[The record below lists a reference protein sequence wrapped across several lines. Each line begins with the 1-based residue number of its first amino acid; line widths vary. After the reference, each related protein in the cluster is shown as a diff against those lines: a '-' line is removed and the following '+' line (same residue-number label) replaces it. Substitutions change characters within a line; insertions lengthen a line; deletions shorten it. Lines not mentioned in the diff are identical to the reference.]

1 MDSSNN
7 LNLPR
12 MLTNIKS
19 PTKSPIKYMYHKE
32 PLKII
37 IPDFDYQVN
46 NNNNNFHPPLAPRQK
61 KTFNFSFVEE
71 SN

>member
-1 MDSSNN
+1 MDNNNNN

-12 MLTNIKS
+12 VLSNIKS
-19 PTKSPIKYMYHKE
+19 PTKSPIKNMYDKQ

-37 IPDFDYQVN
+37 IPDFDYNDIN
-46 NNNNNFHPPLAPRQK
+46 NDKPPLAPRQHK
-61 KTFNFSFVEE
+61 SYFSFVEE

>member
-1 MDSSNN
+1 MDNNN

-12 MLTNIKS
+12 MLSNIKS
-19 PTKSPIKYMYHKE
+19 PTKSPIKNMYDKQQ

-37 IPDFDYQVN
+37 IPDIDYNDIN
-46 NNNNNFHPPLAPRQK
+46 NDKPPLAPRQHK
-61 KTFNFSFVEE
+61 SYNFSFVEE

>member
-1 MDSSNN
+1 MDNNNNN

-12 MLTNIKS
+12 VLSNIKS
-19 PTKSPIKYMYHKE
+19 PTKSPIKNMYDKQ

-37 IPDFDYQVN
+37 IPDFDYNDIN
-46 NNNNNFHPPLAPRQK
+46 NDKPPLAPRQHK
-61 KTFNFSFVEE
+61 SYNFSFVEE

>member
-1 MDSSNN
+1 MDNNNNN

-12 MLTNIKS
+12 MLSNIKS
-19 PTKSPIKYMYHKE
+19 PTKSPIKNMYDKK

-37 IPDFDYQVN
+37 IPDIDYN
-46 NNNNNFHPPLAPRQK
+46 TIIDNKPPLAPRQNRSY
-61 KTFNFSFVEE
+61 NFSFVEE